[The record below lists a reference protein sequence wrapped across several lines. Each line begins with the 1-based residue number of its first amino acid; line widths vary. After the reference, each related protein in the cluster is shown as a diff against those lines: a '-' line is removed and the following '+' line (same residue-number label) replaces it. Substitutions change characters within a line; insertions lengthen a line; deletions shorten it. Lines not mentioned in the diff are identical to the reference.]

1 LEREGAF
8 DRPNHRGEL
17 DQHAIAGR
25 FDDPAAMLGNEWIGG
40 DPMLAQHPRRAFF
53 VLTHQ
58 TRIPGHVGGEDRG

>member
-17 DQHAIAGR
+17 DQHAIASCL
-25 FDDPAAMLGNEWIGG
+25 DDPPTMLGNEWIGG
-40 DPMLAQHPRRAFF
+40 DPMLAQCLRGARL

-58 TRIPGHVGGEDRG
+58 AGIPDDIGG